1 LKENCGG
8 DPHSASFSLIRLEN
22 VRRDTYR
29 GERDREKNS
38 YREVSQVTTES
49 LIT

>member
-22 VRRDTYR
+22 VMRDTYR
-29 GERDREKNS
+29 GEREREKKI
-38 YREVSQVTTES
+38 VTEK
-49 LIT
+49 